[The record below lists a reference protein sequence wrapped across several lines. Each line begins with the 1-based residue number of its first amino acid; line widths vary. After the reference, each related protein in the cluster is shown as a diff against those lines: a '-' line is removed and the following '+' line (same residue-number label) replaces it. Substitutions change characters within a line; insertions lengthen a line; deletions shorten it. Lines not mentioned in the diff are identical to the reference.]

1 MSETKPK
8 KAFTRT
14 HWIILILVLA
24 ALFLL
29 SRLTDGGGEGGTFL
43 EGRQTQP
50 DSEEALADAQRE
62 RLAAEQAATLKAN
75 LAGARSEINLR
86 LATYERAV
94 QEAEDAF
101 LKSLPLETGE
111 EAIRRAYD
119 GVAFLASRDGL
130 CGFGVCVSLAHK
142 MGYDKIKGT
151 SRTEEAIRPVLQEHL
166 VTPLSEAIAT
176 YATALER
183 YQETLIR
190 ERGALHRDLMAACK
204 ELEALTQGLDAL
216 SPEALSRAEA
226 AIGDM
231 EGQFRE
237 IAEETALMSVAV
249 PAEVLL
255 IKTTAQAF
263 TQLFVGFLRPLF
275 AKAIA
280 RLGTSAVAAG
290 TSSLVDGP
298 LPFGE
303 IVGAAIFVGGS
314 AWTGWDI
321 YRITK
326 AMPKTI
332 RNNMHAT
339 IDNVRDDLITTAQK
353 RARELAEACR
363 TDARDLNARLGAL
376 IEKEV
381 ESL

>member
-1 MSETKPK
+1 
-8 KAFTRT
+8 
-14 HWIILILVLA
+14 
-24 ALFLL
+24 
-29 SRLTDGGGEGGTFL
+29 
-43 EGRQTQP
+43 
-50 DSEEALADAQRE
+50 
-62 RLAAEQAATLKAN
+62 
-75 LAGARSEINLR
+75 
-86 LATYERAV
+86 
-94 QEAEDAF
+94 
-101 LKSLPLETGE
+101 
-111 EAIRRAYD
+111 
-119 GVAFLASRDGL
+119 
-130 CGFGVCVSLAHK
+130 

-326 AMPKTI
+326 AMPETI